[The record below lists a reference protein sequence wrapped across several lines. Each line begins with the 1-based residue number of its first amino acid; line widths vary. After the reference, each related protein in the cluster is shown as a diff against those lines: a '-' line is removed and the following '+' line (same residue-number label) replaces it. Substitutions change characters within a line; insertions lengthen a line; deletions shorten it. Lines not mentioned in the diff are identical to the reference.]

1 VSSECPRN
9 TFATCSGQ
17 GGSHTGF
24 EAEPRS
30 THKSDQAVLSS
41 DPSAHKEGVR
51 QGSTAGTS
59 AEDRRCPFDSPAH
72 LSNRLVASLNHNWRL
87 LDDQLQWRLQRKKGN
102 SRRKNSGWQDR
113 SFCTTREALLRCV
126 RERCGEVDP
135 LSIAT
140 LSALPEQHALLNL
153 DVHGTDQGQCYVP
166 LEPLVSQ
173 ASGGGQ

>member
-1 VSSECPRN
+1 
-9 TFATCSGQ
+9 
-17 GGSHTGF
+17 
-24 EAEPRS
+24 
-30 THKSDQAVLSS
+30 
-41 DPSAHKEGVR
+41 
-51 QGSTAGTS
+51 
-59 AEDRRCPFDSPAH
+59 
-72 LSNRLVASLNHNWRL
+72 
-87 LDDQLQWRLQRKKGN
+87 
-102 SRRKNSGWQDR
+102 
-113 SFCTTREALLRCV
+113 LRCV